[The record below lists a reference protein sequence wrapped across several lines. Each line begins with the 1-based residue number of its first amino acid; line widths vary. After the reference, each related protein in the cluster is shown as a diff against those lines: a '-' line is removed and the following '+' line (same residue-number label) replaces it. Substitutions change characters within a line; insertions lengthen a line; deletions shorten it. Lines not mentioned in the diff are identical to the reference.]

1 MTSTFLRLSTD
12 RFYNGLRSIAHAEQ
26 PGLVG
31 ADVPG
36 DGVGRR
42 PGALTL
48 YAPRFILR
56 TCGRTRRLRCEFL
69 RTSSAGSRDLR
80 ERRDVPSRRRL
91 LTGWKAASRRT
102 TRKND
107 RCGR

>member
-36 DGVGRR
+36 DDVGRR
-42 PGALTL
+42 PWRVDFVCAAIHSAYMRKDAAITVRIPADLK
-48 YAPRFILR
+48 
-56 TCGRTRRLRCEFL
+56 RRLEGSARRARRSLSAEIAHRL
-69 RTSSAGSRDLR
+69 ESSVTPDDP
-80 ERRDVPSRRRL
+80 E
-91 LTGWKAASRRT
+91 K
-102 TRKND
+102 
-107 RCGR
+107 